1 MVRRGASL
9 DANQAWWQLLEEHQ
23 DGAAL
28 QPPADDHLAG
38 GINSVDLEDRLRDV
52 ETDRRDR
59 LHDWLLRIVGA
70 STAPTSVALACR
82 WRSRPQHQ
90 KRKSIRTGS
99 ASHVQSSRLA
109 SCAPS
114 VNAAILAQA
123 SWGWSRPPSP
133 QSVPAMTFSR
143 PTSPA

>member
-1 MVRRGASL
+1 MVRRAASL
-9 DANQAWWQLLEEHQ
+9 DANQTWWQLLEERQ

-70 STAPTSVALACR
+70 LTAPTSVALACR

-90 KRKSIRTGS
+90 KRTS
-99 ASHVQSSRLA
+99 ALYHSLCKFGIEKDV
-109 SCAPS
+109 
-114 VNAAILAQA
+114 
-123 SWGWSRPPSP
+123 
-133 QSVPAMTFSR
+133 
-143 PTSPA
+143 

>member
-9 DANQAWWQLLEEHQ
+9 DANQAWWQLLEERQ
-23 DGAAL
+23 DAAAL

-70 STAPTSVALACR
+70 LTAPTSVALACR

-90 KRKSIRTGS
+90 KATS
-99 ASHVQSSRLA
+99 ADSFR
-109 SCAPS
+109 
-114 VNAAILAQA
+114 
-123 SWGWSRPPSP
+123 SP
-133 QSVPAMTFSR
+133 HPGVCELLITNP
-143 PTSPA
+143 